1 MNSSQH
7 TILILIALLTCFVF
21 NNYKNYQEKFTT
33 YAPTDSVYAPIN
45 VNGIDNPEKTIPLN
59 KYANQVAYDLQNPF
73 PNSTTGGNNRV
84 PWNPASYRLV
94 QEPNGTDVGILSA
107 N

>member
-7 TILILIALLTCFVF
+7 TILILVALLTCFVV
-21 NNYKNYQEKFTT
+21 NDYKKSNENFTI
-33 YAPTDSVYAPIN
+33 YAPIDSVYAPIG

-73 PNSTTGGNNRV
+73 PNSTTGANNRV
-84 PWNPASYRLV
+84 PWDPASYRLV
-94 QEPNGTDVGILSA
+94 QEPDGDDVGILSP